1 MAPWRLL
8 TCPLGLFPP
17 DPFPKSR
24 FLPLISADV
33 PSCGVHQLCPLGSA
47 PRPSPSPSLLPQ
59 LTTSLSRPRR
69 GCRPGPCGFL
79 PSLRVSSPHLHPR
92 SLSFVLPCD
101 RQSPQSSARAGQSEG
116 PHGGPG
122 AFHVQRVTGRNAAS
136 SPPLPHAYEDCRGK
150 VCSGHPPTPL

>member
-1 MAPWRLL
+1 MATQRLL

-17 DPFPKSR
+17 DPSPKSQ

-33 PSCGVHQLCPLGSA
+33 PSCGVHQLCPLGGA
-47 PRPSPSPSLLPQ
+47 PPPSPYPSLLPQ

-79 PSLRVSSPHLHPR
+79 PFLKLSSPHLHPQ

-101 RQSPQSSARAGQSEG
+101 RQSPQSSAHAGQSEG
-116 PHGGPG
+116 PHGGPR
-122 AFHVQRVTGRNAAS
+122 AHRVQCVTDHNAAF
-136 SPPLPHAYEDCRGK
+136 SPPLPHACEDCRGQ
-150 VCSGHPPTPL
+150 VCSGRPPTHL